1 MPDLKRAELGAHR
14 HMSSLFSRKT
24 DALLKL
30 VLGVVGAGAVATIGG
45 LMLFQRT
52 PYGTLQNEQI
62 VQPVMFDHRHHVQD
76 DLIDCRYCHA
86 SVDKAPSA
94 GIPATEVCL
103 SCHAQVWNKSPLLDA
118 VRASWFAQKPIRWTR
133 VHKLP
138 DFVYFNHA
146 IHVNKG
152 VGCAECHGRV
162 DQMAAIEQAQPLT
175 MGWCLDCH
183 RNPQPR
189 LRPLAEIT
197 NMAWVP
203 SGDRAALGAELAKQL
218 DVHPKVN
225 CTTCHR

>member
-1 MPDLKRAELGAHR
+1 
-14 HMSSLFSRKT
+14 MSSLFSRKT

-30 VLGVVGAGAVATIGG
+30 VLGVLGVGAVATLGG
-45 LMLFQRT
+45 LMLYWRT
-52 PYGTLQNEQI
+52 PYGTSQNEQI

-103 SCHAQVWNKSPLLDA
+103 SCHAQVWNKSPLLDQ
-118 VRASWFAQKPIRWTR
+118 VRASWFTGQPIRWTR

-152 VGCAECHGRV
+152 IGCVECHGRV
-162 DQMAAIEQAQPLT
+162 DQMAAIEQVQPLT
-175 MGWCLDCH
+175 MGFCLDCH

-197 NMAWVP
+197 NLAWQP

-218 DVHPKVN
+218 DVRPKVN
-225 CTTCHR
+225 CTVCHR

>member
-1 MPDLKRAELGAHR
+1 
-14 HMSSLFSRKT
+14 MSSLFSRKT
-24 DALLKL
+24 DALLKMG
-30 VLGVVGAGAVATIGG
+30 LGVVGAGAALTLGG
-45 LMLFQRT
+45 LLLFQRT
-52 PYGTLQNEQI
+52 PYGTGQNQQI

-103 SCHAQVWNKSPLLDA
+103 SCHSQVWNKSPLLDA
-118 VRASWFAQKPIRWTR
+118 VRASWFAGQPIRWTR

-152 VGCAECHGRV
+152 IGCAECHGRV
-162 DQMAAIEQAQPLT
+162 DQMAVIEQVQPLT

-197 NMAWVP
+197 NMAWQP
-203 SGDRAALGAELAKQL
+203 SGDRAALGAELAKSL
-218 DVHPKVN
+218 DVRPKVN